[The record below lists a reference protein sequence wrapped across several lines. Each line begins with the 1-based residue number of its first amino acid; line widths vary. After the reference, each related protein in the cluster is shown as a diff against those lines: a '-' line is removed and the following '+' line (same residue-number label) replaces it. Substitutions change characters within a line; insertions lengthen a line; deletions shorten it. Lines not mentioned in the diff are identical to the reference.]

1 MNENE
6 NKSVSPLL
14 SNRSYDALHFV
25 ALILLPALGTLYF
38 GLSQLWGLPKAEEV
52 VGTVVLL
59 EIFFGALLKISNR
72 SYEASGAKYAGIMN
86 VVEDPTGN
94 KSVSIEVDEDPY
106 HIDRN
111 NEVVFKVKKARMP
124 E

>member
-6 NKSVSPLL
+6 NKPVSPLL

>member
-1 MNENE
+1 MEGKE
-6 NKSVSPLL
+6 VSPLL

-38 GLSQLWGLPKAEEV
+38 GLSQLWDLPKAEEV

-59 EIFFGALLKISNR
+59 EIFFGALLKLSNR
-72 SYEASGAKYAGIMN
+72 SYEASGAKYAGVMN

-94 KSVSIEVDEDPY
+94 KSVSIEVDDDPY

-111 NEVVFKVKKARMP
+111 NEVVFKVNKARMP